1 MAQRKVARS
10 DPHFPL
16 PLSHPDLKSLGISIT
31 PRKLTLRQ
39 GARHLGAFGVLM
51 SFNGSPDPAM
61 PKCHSLCFASIAV
74 KMLSGRH
81 LKFKC
86 RRGTLK
92 SGPWFTYSKHLNMH
106 TGQCTQRNCQGQW
119 VQSRRRGW
127 ELNFHERIWH
137 CCAVA
142 RMLFV
147 DLMFTNESCSKH
159 PKKCCFAMVMW
170 YIPKVGTNGDQG
182 YVSLCRCTKRP
193 LGREGAIFIPYCFCG
208 DNLER

>member
-1 MAQRKVARS
+1 MAKMTQRKVARS

-92 SGPWFTYSKHLNMH
+92 SGPWEPAILDSLTPSISICTLGSAH
-106 TGQCTQRNCQGQW
+106 TGIVRANG
-119 VQSRRRGW
+119 
-127 ELNFHERIWH
+127 
-137 CCAVA
+137 
-142 RMLFV
+142 
-147 DLMFTNESCSKH
+147 
-159 PKKCCFAMVMW
+159 
-170 YIPKVGTNGDQG
+170 YKVGGDGENWIFKKQ
-182 YVSLCRCTKRP
+182 YDTVAP
-193 LGREGAIFIPYCFCG
+193 LQECY
-208 DNLER
+208 L